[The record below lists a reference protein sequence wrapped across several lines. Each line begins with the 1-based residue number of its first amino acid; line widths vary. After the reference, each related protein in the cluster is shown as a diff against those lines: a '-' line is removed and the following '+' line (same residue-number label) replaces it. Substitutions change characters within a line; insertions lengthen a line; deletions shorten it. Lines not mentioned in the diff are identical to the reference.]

1 MKKTTSLTVSVL
13 ASVILF
19 ATVAP
24 VGPVSANSSA
34 EVTEQLTPGE
44 MREKYVDK
52 MDLKTEDVL
61 GYFQTSMDGSSEARI
76 QNIKKAMKQINGKK
90 LKPLESFSYNETVGN
105 SNIAEDGWEQAG
117 VISNGQLVD
126 GYGGGI
132 CQVSSTLFNAVVE
145 AGMTVVE
152 RHTHSKTV
160 GYVPVGMDAT
170 VAYGLLDFKFVNSY
184 DFKVKIKA
192 KVYDDKH
199 VVIAI
204 VRA

>member
-1 MKKTTSLTVSVL
+1 MKKTSSLTVSVL

-19 ATVAP
+19 ATVT
-24 VGPVSANSSA
+24 PVSANGF
-34 EVTEQLTPGE
+34 TGLPEQLTPME
-44 MREKYVDK
+44 MRGKYVDK
-52 MDLKTEDVL
+52 MDLQSKNVL
-61 GYFQTSMDGSSEARI
+61 GFFYTKMDGSTDARI
-76 QNIKKAMKQINGKK
+76 HNIKKAMKRLNGMKV
-90 LKPLESFSYNETVGN
+90 KPLEGFSYNKTVGN
-105 SNIAEDGWEQAG
+105 SNLAEEGWQKAG
-117 VISNGQLVD
+117 VIANGQLVE

-145 AGMTVVE
+145 AGLTVVE

-170 VAYGLLDFKFVNSY
+170 VAYGYMDFQFVNPY
-184 DFKVKIKA
+184 DFDVKIKA
-192 KVYDDKH
+192 KVYNDNQ